1 MNDIEK
7 ETSVLIGLL
16 VMLTDQTQKVM
27 QIINE
32 NLHESR
38 TLAID
43 RKFGRE
49 LNECH
54 KWARSYEF
62 HADQALKCLV
72 KDNEIEVY
80 DGLRKQAQDLLCLN
94 FVAYEHLQSAEQLNK
109 VLQFIQ
115 QFQRKNCLRDKTI
128 KKTIMR

>member
-1 MNDIEK
+1 MNNIEK
-7 ETSVLIGLL
+7 ETGALIGLL
-16 VMLTDQTQKVM
+16 VMLTDQTQKIM

-38 TLAID
+38 TLAVD

-49 LNECH
+49 LNECY

-62 HADQALKCLV
+62 HAEQALKCLIH
-72 KDNEIEVY
+72 DNEIEVY
-80 DGLRKQAQDLLCLN
+80 DGLRYQAQDLLCLN
-94 FVAYEHLQSAEQLNK
+94 LVAYEHLQNAEQLDN

-115 QFQRKNCLRDKTI
+115 QLPRREMLRDKTI
-128 KKTIMR
+128 TKTIMK